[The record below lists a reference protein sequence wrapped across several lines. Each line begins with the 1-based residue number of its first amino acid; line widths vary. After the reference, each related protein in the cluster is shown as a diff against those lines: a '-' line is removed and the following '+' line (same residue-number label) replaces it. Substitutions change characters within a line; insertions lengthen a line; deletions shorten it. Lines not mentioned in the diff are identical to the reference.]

1 MQASAW
7 DHATPW
13 VQDHVTLMA
22 AMSYYRQGLM
32 EILTR
37 FPISLADAIVLVH
50 RLGLTNAVQIVLAVD
65 PWCYPGE
72 ETPATVGARRVLQS
86 AVDKANGAGTNYKHF
101 TAESISAYLLSP
113 LLLPKGKRPSLVRAG
128 LKRAASDATLG
139 GAADDASPASAA
151 AADDPSAAGGGSSA
165 DKTPWCVSKQA
176 ARTVAGRPALRAVRS
191 PIKSRKRW
199 SLGFINGTGFV
210 ESIGSGFIVEIVNP
224 RLNQKVGVRK
234 VTLAGVWG
242 SAGSSRENDESG
254 GVWVR

>member
-22 AMSYYRQGLM
+22 AMSNYRQGSM

-50 RLGLTNAVQIVLAVD
+50 RLGLTNAAQIVLAVD
-65 PWCYPGE
+65 PWCYPGD
-72 ETPATVGARRVLQS
+72 ETPATVGARGVLQS
-86 AVDKANGAGTNYKHF
+86 AVDNANGAGANYKHF

-165 DKTPWCVSKQA
+165 AAAAAAVSTLGDPRAGAPKA
-176 ARTVAGRPALRAVRS
+176 ARVVVGAFGGSLLGR
-191 PIKSRKRW
+191 
-199 SLGFINGTGFV
+199 
-210 ESIGSGFIVEIVNP
+210 
-224 RLNQKVGVRK
+224 VGRFDEPDE
-234 VTLAGVWG
+234 A
-242 SAGSSRENDESG
+242 AQGSS
-254 GVWVR
+254 V